1 MKDIRKNKFSLE
13 PLKVIISEGRN
24 VQMWFQ
30 YFEEEVK
37 TRDVPEEY
45 WGVKLMDLIDIDNRA
60 MVDITSYE
68 TSKLA
73 IMELY
78 GNFKTILRRVYEIE
92 QESNVAQYSLKL
104 ERAKRV
110 IKNHDLYIPM
120 ANRIKKIQFKE
131 IR

>member
-1 MKDIRKNKFSLE
+1 
-13 PLKVIISEGRN
+13 
-24 VQMWFQ
+24 
-30 YFEEEVK
+30 
-37 TRDVPEEY
+37 
-45 WGVKLMDLIDIDNRA
+45 MDLIDIDNRA

-92 QESNVAQYSLKL
+92 QESNVAQYFLKL

-110 IKNHDLYIPM
+110 INNYDSYIPM
-120 ANRIKKIQFKE
+120 ANKIKKMQNKE
-131 IR
+131 I